1 MRHSNS
7 QSPKLGERLGDRRV
21 PGQLRMSLQGE
32 FDPFTLVRPRCP
44 DDGLRGDHRP
54 MFVRS
59 DLPRGAVLDEGG
71 VPLDWA
77 ASEVIFA
84 GDVTSR
90 SVDGPTRINTK

>member
-44 DDGLRGDHRP
+44 DDGLRGDHRA
-54 MFVRS
+54 RCS
-59 DLPRGAVLDEGG
+59 LDQLRRKALRARRGG

-84 GDVTSR
+84 GNVTSR
-90 SVDGPTRINTK
+90 SAS

>member
-32 FDPFTLVRPRCP
+32 FDPFTLVRPQRP

-54 MFVRS
+54 MFVGS
-59 DLPRGAVLDEGG
+59 ALPRGAVLDDGN

-77 ASEVIFA
+77 AYEVIFA
-84 GDVTSR
+84 GNVTSR
-90 SVDGPTRINTK
+90 SVDGPTRIDTK